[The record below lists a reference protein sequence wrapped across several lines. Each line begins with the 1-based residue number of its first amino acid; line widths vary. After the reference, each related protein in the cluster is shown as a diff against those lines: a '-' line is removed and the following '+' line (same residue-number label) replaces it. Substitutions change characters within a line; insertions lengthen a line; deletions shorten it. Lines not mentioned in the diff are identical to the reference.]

1 MNRTH
6 QYDPPMSADDAK
18 PKGELIRPSD
28 ARPPASW
35 AGRQVNVFWT
45 QLGQFRY
52 LAADVRKVGRWLTG
66 KLTGRPGA

>member
-1 MNRTH
+1 
-6 QYDPPMSADDAK
+6 MSADDAK

-28 ARPPASW
+28 APPPASW
-35 AGRQVNVFWT
+35 AERQVGVFWT

-52 LAADVRKVGRWLTG
+52 LAADVRKVGRWLTS